1 MKRWEWP
8 KGTSPEHLV
17 VLNDKL
23 VVVDEY
29 RSHMHSF
36 DPETG
41 TWLRLP
47 DPPLN
52 DCSGRGVAVLAGK
65 IYVIGGSV
73 HIAGSPLRGEMVADV
88 YIFDGHEWSAGPP
101 LPSPASSDLTGASA
115 SADSILF
122 VPTVNHDIYEDSRC
136 AFVLRGEAWHTHVVA
151 YDKIGPRCAI
161 TPYCA

>member
-1 MKRWEWP
+1 
-8 KGTSPEHLV
+8 
-17 VLNDKL
+17 VLNDRL

-29 RSHMHSF
+29 RSRMHSF

-52 DCSGRGVAVLAGK
+52 DCDGRGVVSLAGK
-65 IYVIGGSV
+65 IYVMGGS
-73 HIAGSPLRGEMVADV
+73 ISRAGTGLGPRVADV

-101 LPSPASSDLTGASA
+101 LPSPARSDLVGASA

-122 VPTVNHDIYEDSRC
+122 VATVNHDNSLDSRC
-136 AFVLRGEAWHTHVVA
+136 VFVLRGETWHTHRVA
-151 YDKIGPRCAI
+151 YGNIGPRCAI